1 MNLFRICIS
10 LVSAYRRVAG
20 RARQAGRVGR
30 AVSLS
35 FSTELSLHARRLLVD
50 RSVPPDAEMIA
61 RRITDS
67 GHSIRRREIPDRRS
81 TPRCRGTSPGWE
93 GHDASHVRALGLAGC
108 TDDEVMARALAEE
121 RVLVTTD
128 TDFGTILALT
138 GAAGP
143 SVLLLRGVGDSTPE
157 RVAAL
162 LAVLPRIDDELSQG
176 AVVVVEEDRYRIR
189 YLPID
194 DS

>member
-1 MNLFRICIS
+1 M
-10 LVSAYRRVAG
+10 
-20 RARQAGRVGR
+20 
-30 AVSLS
+30 
-35 FSTELSLHARRLLVD
+35 
-50 RSVPPDAEMIA
+50 
-61 RRITDS
+61 
-67 GHSIRRREIPDRRS
+67 
-81 TPRCRGTSPGWE
+81 
-93 GHDASHVRALGLAGC
+93 AL
-108 TDDEVMARALAEE
+108 ALAEE

-162 LAVLPRIDDELSQG
+162 LTVLPRVADELSQG

-189 YLPID
+189 HLPID